1 MAFLLGKIPILAAK
15 NAASMGHP
23 PALLRIIEEFRG
35 VRNVGAMTKKKA
47 KGKKAEKTGKKSAK
61 RKSTPRK
68 QADAEQVHET
78 ISGMVK
84 SGAKKITAAVMVQAC
99 HGDLA
104 PAKYLL
110 EMAGIYPRATDGSQA
125 TTEED
130 CLAKTL
136 LDRLNAP
143 RKPGEVED
151 GANADGELP
160 CVESAE
166 GEETPGSSSAA
177 GSE

>member
-1 MAFLLGKIPILAAK
+1 
-15 NAASMGHP
+15 
-23 PALLRIIEEFRG
+23 
-35 VRNVGAMTKKKA
+35 MTKKKA
-47 KGKKAEKTGKKSAK
+47 KGKKAGKTGKKSAK
-61 RKSTPRK
+61 RKSTPKK
-68 QADAEQVHET
+68 QADAAQVHQT

-110 EMAGIYPRATDGSQA
+110 EMAGIFPRATDGSQA

-136 LDRLNAP
+136 LDRLSAP
-143 RKPGEVED
+143 RKPGEADSVE
-151 GANADGELP
+151 NRADPEDRLP
-160 CVESAE
+160 SVESAE
-166 GEETPGSSSAA
+166 GEGASSSIA
-177 GSE
+177 GSGSAGGSD